1 MRLGGGIGVQ
11 ADIRDR
17 EATRSLEGEAGP
29 GSDQPTP
36 EMSGYLGWDTVRSLS
51 ETLLRH
57 RRPLIVVVHAALI
70 AASLVLAFLIRFD
83 LNVPASEWGRV
94 AETLPL
100 LLVLRMTL
108 FWYFSLYEGLWRYV
122 SVRDLV
128 GILKA
133 TTLSEL
139 LFVPAVLLVSGYGF
153 PRSIFVIDWLI
164 CVALVAGVRLSIR
177 AFRESSS
184 RYRAGGAR
192 RALIVGAG
200 DAGEGLIRAIQQSLV
215 HDYEIIGLIDDD
227 VRKKRLRIHGVR
239 VAGTVEQIPEVAES
253 LNADEVLMALPSAT
267 LEEKRHIAQIASH
280 SGLSVRSV
288 PSLRELIDGKARIGE
303 LEEMTPEHL
312 LDREP
317 ITVDLERLRAEL
329 RGSSILVTG
338 AGGSIGFELCRQLA
352 PFEPARLV
360 MFERSEN
367 TLFLNHV
374 ELKQRYPDLDIIPV
388 VGDIVDR
395 KEVMEAFATHK
406 PDVVYHAAAYKHVT
420 LMEHHPLAAIENNVF
435 GTENVATA
443 AQACGTSKFVFI
455 STDKAVSPVGTM
467 GRTKRVAEG
476 LLLAL
481 SEGPTTFVAVRFG
494 NVLGSNGSVVPLFQR
509 QLLSGGPI
517 TITDPEA
524 TRYFMLISEAAQLVL
539 QAGTMG
545 QDGEVFFL
553 NMGEPVRIIDLAENL
568 IRMSGLAPGRD
579 VAVDTIGLRPG
590 ERLSEQLAA
599 DGEDFLPSDHEYI
612 FVARNKKFDATAYRA
627 DLELL
632 RELLEARDERGALAK
647 LEAMTAAY

>member
-1 MRLGGGIGVQ
+1 M
-11 ADIRDR
+11 
-17 EATRSLEGEAGP
+17 RSLTEKI
-29 GSDQPTP
+29 
-36 EMSGYLGWDTVRSLS
+36 
-51 ETLLRH
+51 LRY
-57 RRPLIVVVHAALI
+57 RRPLIVLVHAALV

-83 LNVPASEWGRV
+83 LDVPASEWRRV

-100 LLVLRMTL
+100 LLVVRMSV
-108 FWYFSLYEGLWRYV
+108 FWYFGLYEGLWRYV
-122 SVRDLV
+122 SVRDFV
-128 GILKA
+128 SILKA
-133 TTLSEL
+133 TTLSEA
-139 LFVPAVLLVSGYGF
+139 LFVPAVLLFSGYGF
-153 PRSIFVIDWLI
+153 ARSIFVIDWLLCI
-164 CVALVAGVRLSIR
+164 ALVAGVRLSIR

-184 RYRAGGAR
+184 RYRAGGAH
-192 RALIVGAG
+192 RALVVGAG
-200 DAGEGLIRAIQQSLV
+200 DAGESLIRAIQQSLV

-227 VRKKRLRIHGVR
+227 IRKRRLRIHGIR
-239 VAGTVEQIPEVAES
+239 VAGTVEQIPEVAQS

-267 LEEKRHIAQIASH
+267 LEEKRRIAQIASR

-317 ITVDLERLRAEL
+317 LTVDLERLRGEL
-329 RGSSILVTG
+329 RGRSILVTG

-352 PFEPARLV
+352 PFEPSRLV

-367 TLFLNHV
+367 TLYLNHV
-374 ELKQRYPDLDIIPV
+374 DLKQRYPDLEIVPV
-388 VGDIVDR
+388 VGDILDR
-395 KEVMEAFATHK
+395 KEVNETFAAHR
-406 PDVVYHAAAYKHVT
+406 PDIVYHAAAYKHVS

-443 AQACGTSKFVFI
+443 AQVCGTSKFVFI
-455 STDKAVSPVGTM
+455 STDKAVKPVGTM
-467 GRTKRVAEG
+467 GRTKRIAEG

-481 SEGPTTFVAVRFG
+481 NDGPTTFVAVRFG

-545 QDGEVFFL
+545 MGGEVFFL

-599 DGEDFLPSDHEYI
+599 EGEELLASDHEHI
-612 FVARNKKFDATAYRA
+612 FVAHDPNFDATTYRA
-627 DLELL
+627 DMERL
-632 RELLEARDERGALAK
+632 RELVEARNEKGAVAQ
-647 LEAMTAAY
+647 LEAMTSSH

>member
-1 MRLGGGIGVQ
+1 M
-11 ADIRDR
+11 
-17 EATRSLEGEAGP
+17 RSLTE
-29 GSDQPTP
+29 
-36 EMSGYLGWDTVRSLS
+36 TV
-51 ETLLRH
+51 LRY
-57 RRPLIVVVHAALI
+57 RRPLIVLVHAILVVT
-70 AASLVLAFLIRFD
+70 SLVLAFLIRFD
-83 LNVPASEWGRV
+83 LDIPASEWRRI

-100 LLVLRMTL
+100 LLVVRMTL
-108 FWYFSLYEGLWRYV
+108 FWYFGLYEGLWRYV

-128 GILKA
+128 SILKA
-133 TTLSEL
+133 TTLSEA
-139 LFVPAVLLVSGYGF
+139 LFVAAVLLFSGYGF
-153 PRSIFVIDWLI
+153 ARSVFVIDWLL

-177 AFRESSS
+177 AFRESSG

-227 VRKKRLRIHGVR
+227 VRKRRLRIHGIR
-239 VAGTVEQIPEVAES
+239 VAGTVEQIPEVAQS

-267 LEEKRHIAQIASH
+267 LEEKRRIAQIASH

-317 ITVDLERLRAEL
+317 VTVDLERLRAEL
-329 RGSSILVTG
+329 RGRSILVTG

-352 PFEPARLV
+352 PFEPSRLV

-367 TLFLNHV
+367 TLYLNHV
-374 ELKQRYPDLDIIPV
+374 DLKQRYPDLEIVPV
-388 VGDIVDR
+388 VGDILDR
-395 KEVMEAFATHK
+395 KEVMETFAVHR
-406 PDVVYHAAAYKHVT
+406 PDFVYHAAAYKHVS

-443 AQACGTSKFVFI
+443 ARSCGTSKFVFI
-455 STDKAVSPVGTM
+455 STDKAVKPVGTM
-467 GRTKRVAEG
+467 GRTKRIAEG

-481 SEGPTTFVAVRFG
+481 SGGRTTFVAVRFG

-539 QAGTMG
+539 QAGMMG
-545 QDGEVFFL
+545 RGGEVFFL

-590 ERLSEQLAA
+590 ERLSEHLAA
-599 DGEDFLPSDHEYI
+599 EGEELLASDHEHI
-612 FVARNKKFDATAYRA
+612 FVARNQNFDPTTYLA
-627 DLELL
+627 DIEQL
-632 RELLEARDERGALAK
+632 RELVEARNEKGAVAQ
-647 LEAMTAAY
+647 LEVMTSSH